1 MIYRPLILTM
11 ILLTSGQV
19 FSQPPPTPVF
29 VAEVKRVQWVEPI
42 EALGTLQADENV
54 IITSTVTEKVTRIN
68 FDDGDRVA
76 SGDLLL
82 EMDASEERALLSEER
97 SRLSEAELQIRR
109 LNPLIAKGSAPES
122 ALDEQVLKKQT
133 AQARME
139 AIQAQIRQRQILAP
153 FDGVIGQR
161 NISVGAL
168 VQPGTVVT
176 TIDDDLT
183 MKLDFSVPAR
193 FLSLLTP
200 QSEVTGTTAAWPN
213 EVFRGSLSSVNSRID
228 PVTRSISVRAILPNP
243 DHKLRPGQLMRVRLL
258 TPARSA
264 LMIPE
269 EALLSRGKQEFVR
282 RITTEDNR
290 TVATQV
296 AVTIGARRQGGVE
309 ILAGLAEGDQVVTH
323 GNVRLS
329 PGATVEVKA
338 VQADDNQL
346 VDLLAQPRS
355 GELTP

>member
-1 MIYRPLILTM
+1 MIYRPLIFTM
-11 ILLTSGQV
+11 MLLISGPV
-19 FSQPPPTPVF
+19 LSQPSSTPVF
-29 VAEVKRVQWVEPI
+29 VAEVTRVEWVEPI

-82 EMDASEERALLSEER
+82 EMDSSEERALLSEEQ

-133 AQARME
+133 AEARME
-139 AIQAQIRQRQILAP
+139 AIEAQIRQRQILAP

-200 QSEVTGTTAAWPN
+200 QSAVSGTTAAWPN

-258 TPARSA
+258 PPARSA

-282 RITTEDNR
+282 RIATKDNQ

-296 AVTIGARRQGGVE
+296 QVTIGARRQGAVE
-309 ILAGLAEGDQVVTH
+309 ILTGLAEGDQVVTH
-323 GNVRLS
+323 GNIRLS
-329 PGATVEVKA
+329 PGAAVEVKA
-338 VQADDNQL
+338 VQTGDNQL
-346 VDLLAQPRS
+346 VDLLSQPQS
-355 GELTP
+355 GELTQ